1 METSQHNIESTL
13 YSINKYKGPK
23 INKRQLILDE
33 SFQMIQKEGLQNFSM
48 KRLCQKLD
56 MAQSGIFY
64 YFNNVTTLY
73 SELIKKQIFDETN
86 FLLAQVQITKK
97 PKRAIKRYFFYFI
110 EYYLNRPELFKL
122 VYLNPAFALF
132 DEKTKRDFEED
143 QETIF
148 AYLDH
153 VCAKVVDIEKVDFS
167 VAIKNL
173 KLHAQSLVSY
183 YFLQASEQSKMNFET
198 LCKQNWKFF
207 ARSVFKD

>member
-1 METSQHNIESTL
+1 MEGTIQQVEKAL
-13 YSINKYKGPK
+13 YGINKYKGPK
-23 INKRQLILDE
+23 VNKRTLILEE
-33 SFQMIQKEGLQNFSM
+33 SMEMIQRDGLQHFSM
-48 KRLCQKLD
+48 KKLCQKLE

-73 SELIKKQIFDETN
+73 SELIKKQIFNETN

-132 DEKTKRDFEED
+132 DEKTKKDFEED
-143 QETIF
+143 QATIF
-148 AYLDH
+148 AYLEH
-153 VCAKVVDIEKVDFS
+153 ICIDIVSDDKIKFNL
-167 VAIKNL
+167 AIKNL

-183 YFLQASEQSKMNFET
+183 YFLQASELSKSEFEE
-198 LCKQNWKFF
+198 LCKQNWKLF
-207 ARSVFKD
+207 AKSVFKD

>member
-97 PKRAIKRYFFYFI
+97 SKRAIKRYFFYFI

-153 VCAKVVDIEKVDFS
+153 VCVKVVDIEKVDFS

-198 LCKQNWKFF
+198 LCKQNWKIF

>member
-1 METSQHNIESTL
+1 MENTTHEFQQKL
-13 YSINKYKGPK
+13 YGINKYKGPK
-23 INKRQLILDE
+23 VNKRQLILDE

-48 KRLCQKLD
+48 KRLCQKLE

-73 SELIKKQIFDETN
+73 SELIKRQIFDETN

-122 VYLNPAFALF
+122 VYLNPAFSLF
-132 DEKTKRDFEED
+132 SEETKRSFEED

-148 AYLDH
+148 TYLEHICSELIDE
-153 VCAKVVDIEKVDFS
+153 EKVSFQL
-167 VAIKNL
+167 AIKNL
-173 KLHAQSLVSY
+173 KLSAQSLVSY
-183 YFLQASEQSKMNFET
+183 YFLQASEQSKLNFESLCRQQWKVFNKST
-198 LCKQNWKFF
+198 LTE
-207 ARSVFKD
+207 